1 MKQILLTGLA
11 ATLTVAGVTKLS
23 PSEASQD
30 QHPIDDTN
38 IHLSAKADPVK
49 ASAEASSAHPSANP
63 LPAQSSP
70 ANPFRSQNSV
80 QTEAP
85 SLQSVNAVK
94 VGEIQPT
101 TAQEVSEP
109 SIATIQVHHRDG
121 RQAATIFVR
130 NIPVVTLLGPA
141 ASAARSTGVKVAT
154 IDSDLGALTNTASP
168 SAKQINDPIWRATTI
183 TGKLNQLSQSGLD
196 AKDIKV
202 VWDAKRSSYMVRAHD
217 QHLLEIAEGSTVL
230 PKSTKDTAQDALQIT
245 NRLRYQLGYAAP
257 LNAIEGMPKPEAK
270 SDQVVAVGPIR
281 FKVQG
286 WASWYGPGFDGAY
299 TASGERFNQYDLTA
313 AHRSLPFGT
322 RVRVTNLDNGRSVV
336 VRITDRGPFVG
347 GRVLDLSRGAAQIL
361 GTVSSGVSPIR
372 MDVLQ

>member
-1 MKQILLTGLA
+1 MLVSSHL
-11 ATLTVAGVTKLS
+11 
-23 PSEASQD
+23 SEASQD
-30 QHPIDDTN
+30 QRPIDDAD
-38 IHLSAKADPVK
+38 IHLSIAKANHVK
-49 ASAEASSAHPSANP
+49 VAVDEALAHAPISSSSRSQSSAQAENH
-63 LPAQSSP
+63 
-70 ANPFRSQNSV
+70 
-80 QTEAP
+80 

-94 VGEIQPT
+94 VGEIQPI
-101 TAQEVSEP
+101 TAQESSEP
-109 SIATIQVHHRDG
+109 AIATIQVHYRDG
-121 RQAATIFVR
+121 RQAATIYVR
-130 NIPVVTLLGPA
+130 NIPVVTMLGPA
-141 ASAARSTGVKVAT
+141 ASAVRSTGVKVAT
-154 IDSDLGALTNTASP
+154 IDSDLGAIANTGES
-168 SAKQINDPIWRATTI
+168 SSTKQVTDPIWRATTI
-183 TGKLNQLSQSGLD
+183 VGKLNQLTQAGLD

-202 VWDAKRSSYMVRAHD
+202 VWDVKRKSYMVRVRD
-217 QHLLEIAEGSTVL
+217 QHLIEIAEGSTVL

-257 LNAIEGMPKPEAK
+257 LKGIEGMPKPEAK
-270 SDQVVAVGPIR
+270 GDQVVAVGPIR